1 MIARAQQEMTPPPPR
16 EPASDHARE
25 PVREPGRAGR
35 PSREEAEARDLRL
48 LRIAAAM
55 FEQRGFEGTTIE
67 ALAEAASV
75 GKPTVYARFRDKN
88 ELFAAVFRAR
98 VDSVLGPLARETERI
113 VGGETVGDLESVLAA
128 FGLALLRH
136 VLSDESV
143 RMHRVIVST
152 AMRFPE
158 LAHLIHSE
166 GWERTVAVLARLL
179 RSFADRGRLSIGD
192 EAEAADMFLSL
203 VLGRLQRVRMLGLPG
218 VTEAVMAQR
227 VRAAISLFLN
237 GVASRP

>member
-1 MIARAQQEMTPPPPR
+1 MRAQQEMTGQ
-16 EPASDHARE
+16 
-25 PVREPGRAGR
+25 PVREPGRSGR
-35 PSREEAEARDLRL
+35 PSREEAEERDLRL

-98 VDSVLGPLARETERI
+98 VDIVLGPLARETERI
-113 VGGETVGDLESVLAA
+113 AAGEAARDLEAILRA
-128 FGLALLRH
+128 FGMALLRH
-136 VLSDESV
+136 VLSEESV
-143 RMHRVIVST
+143 RMHRIIVST

-158 LAHLIHSE
+158 LARLIHDE
-166 GWERTVAVLARLL
+166 GWERTVTLLARLL
-179 RSFADRGRLSIGD
+179 RSFADRGALVLAG

-218 VTEAVMAQR
+218 VDEAAMDRR
-227 VRAAISLFLN
+227 VRDATSLFLD
-237 GVASRP
+237 GVRAR